1 MTYTLALV
9 GIHHCKPNVCYERIP
24 NISGLLEEVLD
35 GFVIFHSI
43 EQKDVNKALDYLASR
58 YGHNL
63 VSVES
68 EHITGCYCQPKL
80 ICAIEI

>member
-1 MTYTLALV
+1 MTYTLTLM
-9 GIHHCKPNVCYERIP
+9 GTHHCKPYVCYERIP

-35 GFVIFHSI
+35 GIVMFHSI
-43 EQKDVNKALDYLASR
+43 KRKDVNKAIDYLASR

-68 EHITGCYCQPKL
+68 EHIAGCYCTTKL
-80 ICAIEI
+80 ICAIKI

>member
-35 GFVIFHSI
+35 GVVMFHSVKG
-43 EQKDVNKALDYLASR
+43 KDVNKALNYLASR

-63 VSVES
+63 VSIES
-68 EHITGCYCQPKL
+68 EHTIDCYCQTKL

>member
-35 GFVIFHSI
+35 GVVMFHSVKG
-43 EQKDVNKALDYLASR
+43 KDVNKALNYLASR
-58 YGHNL
+58 YGRSL
-63 VSVES
+63 VSIES
-68 EHITGCYCQPKL
+68 EHIIGCYCHTKL
-80 ICAIEI
+80 ICATAI

>member
-1 MTYTLALV
+1 MTYTLTLM

-35 GFVIFHSI
+35 GVVTFHSVKG
-43 EQKDVNKALDYLASR
+43 KDVNKALDYLANR
-58 YGHNL
+58 YGRNL
-63 VSVES
+63 VYIES
-68 EHITGCYCQPKL
+68 EHITGCFCQLEL